1 MTLFITEPIVAVL
14 VSIVGSFFDVFKR
27 LTYIPTPVYQPDW
40 HVIFWFCV
48 WAFLSAYYL
57 VVTILRIS
65 TKENES
71 FISKTLQNM
80 LDVEKTA
87 KESVVV
93 QRNLLVKI
101 TAFARQLVTKK
112 SDRLASIIASDPLT
126 VSSFLSQLNPSLQ
139 VGLLLRIIHEFFK
152 PSDVNSILRLA
163 LWMKANPE
171 DDFLSPVYS
180 WNGEKG
186 DCFTHKSKERMRLSD
201 PLGARSEVVKVYH
214 TNADSLKI
222 IPNCEQAS
230 RNGEFQYFNP
240 EQAEKVRSM
249 MLYKH
254 VFMRQQQPIAVV
266 LMLVSSQADQFQLG
280 QKEDIK
286 QFLEEML
293 MRVEM
298 EWIVLELTSKL
309 K

>member
-1 MTLFITEPIVAVL
+1 
-14 VSIVGSFFDVFKR
+14 
-27 LTYIPTPVYQPDW
+27 
-40 HVIFWFCV
+40 
-48 WAFLSAYYL
+48 
-57 VVTILRIS
+57 
-65 TKENES
+65 
-71 FISKTLQNM
+71 M